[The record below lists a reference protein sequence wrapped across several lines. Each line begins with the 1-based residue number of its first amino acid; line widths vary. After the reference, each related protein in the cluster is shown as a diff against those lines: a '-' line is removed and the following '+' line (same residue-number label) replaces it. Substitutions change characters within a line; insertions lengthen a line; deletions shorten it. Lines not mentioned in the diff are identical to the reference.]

1 MPTPHSHDG
10 ADRVVTVAP
19 PRRSA
24 DLNVTPLIDVLLVL
38 LIIFMA
44 ALPLTQRGL
53 DVSLPDTVAPRDA
66 PPDVSSHIVA
76 EYGADR
82 RLTINHQAVA
92 LPDAAARFR
101 EIYRERRDRTLYVIG
116 DGSVPYGEILAVIDA
131 ARGAGVVKVGIVTE
145 EMREEAANDR
155 PRAIGRRPE

>member
-1 MPTPHSHDG
+1 MSPHSHHG
-10 ADRVVTVAP
+10 AERHVTPTP

-53 DVSLPDTVAPRDA
+53 DVTLPETVAPRDA
-66 PPDVSSHIVA
+66 PPDVLAHIVA

-82 RLTINHQAVA
+82 RLTINKQPVA
-92 LPDAAARFR
+92 LPEAEARFR
-101 EIYRERRDRTLYVIG
+101 EIFRTRRDRTLYVIG
-116 DGSVPYGEILAVIDA
+116 DGSVRYGEILAVIDA
-131 ARGAGVVKVGIVTE
+131 ARGAGVSRVGIVTD
-145 EMREEAANDR
+145 EMRKDYR
-155 PRAIGRRPE
+155 

>member
-1 MPTPHSHDG
+1 MPTPHLHHG

-53 DVSLPDTVAPRDA
+53 DVSLPDAVAPRDA

-131 ARGAGVVKVGIVTE
+131 ARGAGVLTVGIVTE
-145 EMREEAANDR
+145 EMRK
-155 PRAIGRRPE
+155 GR

>member
-1 MPTPHSHDG
+1 MPTRHSHPG
-10 ADRVVTVAP
+10 ARTIVAAP
-19 PRRSA
+19 IPRPSA

-53 DVSLPDTVAPRDA
+53 DVSLPETVAPRDA
-66 PPDVSSHIVA
+66 RPDPSSHIVA

-92 LPDAAARFR
+92 LPDAQARFR

-131 ARGAGVVKVGIVTE
+131 ARGAGVTRVGIVTE
-145 EMREEAANDR
+145 EMRR
-155 PRAIGRRPE
+155 SSKF

>member
-1 MPTPHSHDG
+1 MSPRSHHG
-10 ADRVVTVAP
+10 AERIVRAVT

-53 DVSLPDTVAPRDA
+53 DVSLPEAVSPRAA
-66 PPDVSSHIVA
+66 PPDTHIVA

-82 RLTINHQAVA
+82 RLTINKQEVA
-92 LPDAAARFR
+92 LGEAESRFR
-101 EIYRERRDRTLYVIG
+101 DIFRTRRDRTLYVIG

-131 ARGAGVVKVGIVTE
+131 ARGAGVARVGIVTE
-145 EMREEAANDR
+145 EMR
-155 PRAIGRRPE
+155 RAGR

>member
-1 MPTPHSHDG
+1 MATRHRHHG
-10 ADRVVTVAP
+10 ADRIVTVVP
-19 PRRSA
+19 PSRSA

-53 DVSLPDTVAPRDA
+53 DVSLPETAAAQDAAPE
-66 PPDVSSHIVA
+66 PTSHFVA

-92 LPDAAARFR
+92 LPEAQARFR

-131 ARGAGVVKVGIVTE
+131 ARGAGVIRVGIVTE
-145 EMREEAANDR
+145 RMREEAQGATGRDR
-155 PRAIGRRPE
+155 

>member
-1 MPTPHSHDG
+1 MATPHSHHG
-10 ADRVVTVAP
+10 AEKVVTAAP
-19 PRRSA
+19 LRRSA

-53 DVSLPDTVAPRDA
+53 DVSLPQTVVPRDA
-66 PPDVSSHIVA
+66 PPVLTPHIVA
-76 EYGADR
+76 EYSADR
-82 RLTINHQAVA
+82 RLTINNQMVA
-92 LPDAAARFR
+92 LSEAEARFR

-131 ARGAGVVKVGIVTE
+131 ARGAGVVRVGIVTE
-145 EMREEAANDR
+145 EMRR
-155 PRAIGRRPE
+155 TGR

>member
-1 MPTPHSHDG
+1 MFPHSHHGDE
-10 ADRVVTVAP
+10 RIVTPTA

-53 DVSLPDTVAPRDA
+53 DVTLPETVARRDA
-66 PPDVSSHIVA
+66 PPDVLSHIVA

-82 RLTINHQAVA
+82 RLTINKQVVA
-92 LPDAAARFR
+92 LGDAEARLRDIFR
-101 EIYRERRDRTLYVIG
+101 TRRDRTLYVIG
-116 DGSVPYGEILAVIDA
+116 DGSVRYGEILAVIDA
-131 ARGAGVVKVGIVTE
+131 ARGAGVSRVGIVTD
-145 EMREEAANDR
+145 EMRKEHR
-155 PRAIGRRPE
+155 

>member
-1 MPTPHSHDG
+1 MTTPHSPHG
-10 ADRVVTVAP
+10 AERVIRAAP
-19 PRRSA
+19 LRRSA

-53 DVSLPDTVAPRDA
+53 DVTLPQTVAPRDA
-66 PPDVSSHIVA
+66 PPLAAHIVA

-82 RLTINHQAVA
+82 RLAINKQIVP
-92 LPDAAARFR
+92 LIDAQARFR
-101 EIYRERRDRTLYVIG
+101 EIFRERQDRTLYVIG

-131 ARGAGVVKVGIVTE
+131 ARGAGVVRVGIVTE
-145 EMREEAANDR
+145 EMR
-155 PRAIGRRPE
+155 RRPKF

>member
-1 MPTPHSHDG
+1 MSPRSHHG
-10 ADRVVTVAP
+10 AERIVRAVT

-53 DVSLPDTVAPRDA
+53 DVSLPEAVSPRAA
-66 PPDVSSHIVA
+66 PPDASTHIVA

-82 RLTINHQAVA
+82 RLTINKQEVA
-92 LPDAAARFR
+92 LGEAESRFR
-101 EIYRERRDRTLYVIG
+101 DIFRTRRDRTLYVIG
-116 DGSVPYGEILAVIDA
+116 DGSVRYGEILAVIDA
-131 ARGAGVVKVGIVTE
+131 ARGAGVARVGIVTE
-145 EMREEAANDR
+145 EMR
-155 PRAIGRRPE
+155 RAGR